1 MTDEA
6 LQKIIEEIIVELRR
20 ISDVPMPYH
29 EKEDGFPFP
38 RMIATG
44 DDSQIL
50 ISKKI
55 DLLITRIA
63 NIKMRADGGEGELR
77 RRHYSENDMRSLIR
91 RSFGPALAKID
102 LGDDLEK
109 ISHTVLSNVL
119 ADIASAMDRVLSSQ
133 REYTFGCDLFFY
145 KDIGPLDI
153 GPVRFEPREIWLQRK
168 ASDGRWARI
177 VDGGQIERFSHKIAD
192 GPISPIAKR
201 RIMHAW
207 KGEKLR
213 KRRPSYDSWFETDI
227 LRAIG
232 DSAYVCSVRTEG
244 LDGVAGQK
252 KALLAARLALSVLA
266 LRWER
271 PSNALTQVKLAP
283 DRPAGYRQILSFT
296 PEGLMSTEGIG
307 TKLRGESWSEREQ
320 VEQSLIK
327 LKDIFDVFGKS
338 LYWLLSPSKSSGEP
352 KLFIALLHSLIM
364 FYEGCTSEL
373 DQLAVSKFVSAL
385 DILTEGEGQAGVKDL
400 LCICFS
406 IEASERFTSNEL
418 TIDNFVQQIYSK
430 GRSKMFHGGN
440 RTLDHDW
447 SGLRALAEWVTRYV
461 LIFCA
466 EQAGSNPDS
475 GQPKKVFLKG
485 RKKPATVAQLKVRIH
500 PELHNNLTEIAEAE
514 GKCLDE
520 WIAEILAREA
530 HS

>member
-1 MTDEA
+1 
-6 LQKIIEEIIVELRR
+6 
-20 ISDVPMPYH
+20 
-29 EKEDGFPFP
+29 
-38 RMIATG
+38 
-44 DDSQIL
+44 
-50 ISKKI
+50 
-55 DLLITRIA
+55 
-63 NIKMRADGGEGELR
+63 
-77 RRHYSENDMRSLIR
+77 
-91 RSFGPALAKID
+91 
-102 LGDDLEK
+102 
-109 ISHTVLSNVL
+109 
-119 ADIASAMDRVLSSQ
+119 
-133 REYTFGCDLFFY
+133 
-145 KDIGPLDI
+145 
-153 GPVRFEPREIWLQRK
+153 
-168 ASDGRWARI
+168 
-177 VDGGQIERFSHKIAD
+177 
-192 GPISPIAKR
+192 
-201 RIMHAW
+201 
-207 KGEKLR
+207 
-213 KRRPSYDSWFETDI
+213 
-227 LRAIG
+227 
-232 DSAYVCSVRTEG
+232 
-244 LDGVAGQK
+244 
-252 KALLAARLALSVLA
+252 
-266 LRWER
+266 
-271 PSNALTQVKLAP
+271 
-283 DRPAGYRQILSFT
+283 
-296 PEGLMSTEGIG
+296 MSTEGIG